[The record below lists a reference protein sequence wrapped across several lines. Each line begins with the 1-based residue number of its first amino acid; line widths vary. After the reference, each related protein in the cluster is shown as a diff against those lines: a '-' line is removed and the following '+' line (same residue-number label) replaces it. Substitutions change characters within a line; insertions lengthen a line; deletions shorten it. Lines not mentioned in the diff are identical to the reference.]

1 MLWRRLGGDDFRVC
15 YRGEDGQCDGGDKKS
30 DKSVATFYFLAQMQ
44 TLRVKHFLILLR
56 KQYEA
61 HYAHVRRTMLAGN
74 L

>member
-30 DKSVATFYFLAQMQ
+30 DNSVATFYFLTQMQ
-44 TLRVKHFLILLR
+44 TSRVKHFLILLR
-56 KQYEA
+56 KQDEA
-61 HYAHVRRTMLAGN
+61 HYAHVRRAMLAGN